1 MSWHKAYQSYNGMT
15 ISELKEILKSKNLP
29 VSGRKID
36 LIRYLIFDE
45 YPDFDRQITTDAT
58 SSSSSMWLKLKYE
71 MWLSTPEGFFATGRS
86 FAAINYQDINSKV
99 A

>member
-1 MSWHKAYQSYNGMT
+1 MT
-15 ISELKEILKSKNLP
+15 ISELKEILKSKDLP
-29 VSGRKID
+29 VSGKKMD

-71 MWLSTPEGFFATGRS
+71 MWLSPSKGFD
-86 FAAINYQDINSKV
+86 AINYQDINSKV

>member
-1 MSWHKAYQSYNGMT
+1 MT

-45 YPDFDRQITTDAT
+45 YPDFDRQVTTDAT

-71 MWLSTPEGFFATGRS
+71 MWLSPKGFD
-86 FAAINYQDINSKV
+86 AINYQDINSKV